1 MTMSAWRVKA
11 GLSLLTCFYGVC
23 DLPFPCASPQETSYT
38 SAAPFFESGGNTAI
52 AHCCDVGHNQLAIS
66 SP

>member
-23 DLPFPCASPQETSYT
+23 DLPFPCASPQETSNT
-38 SAAPFFESGGNTAI
+38 LLPRPFLNLGAIPQLLTA
-52 AHCCDVGHNQLAIS
+52 VMWAIIN
-66 SP
+66 